1 MSARIGSEASRPTVV
16 RRTAPNGSSD
26 TGSVMRPSIDAQARP
41 RRAGTG
47 EGAYSWRME
56 RELGSISV
64 GKAANF
70 TVLGQDPFTIDPMG
84 LRDVP
89 VLGTV
94 YEGRWF
100 PANGA

>member
-1 MSARIGSEASRPTVV
+1 
-16 RRTAPNGSSD
+16 
-26 TGSVMRPSIDAQARP
+26 
-41 RRAGTG
+41 
-47 EGAYSWRME
+47 ME